1 MKINLTEGFVRA
13 LARNILF
20 ENNENIELNE
30 MLQEM
35 NMSPDLP
42 AGQSAAGKLNPIH
55 RAANARADIFK
66 DAPTGENAN
75 SRKKR
80 TRFTQYEE
88 ETALK
93 DDLIKLPIGD
103 NIVNFEI
110 ENSFNSE
117 DKSMKSIKRKKKWF
131 ITIKKNF

>member
-20 ENNENIELNE
+20 ENNENIEIHE

-35 NMSPDLP
+35 NMSPEKT
-42 AGQSAAGKLNPIH
+42 AGYGSSINPQSSGQNF
-55 RAANARADIFK
+55 DIFNRHGPNTK
-66 DAPTGENAN
+66 
-75 SRKKR
+75 SRKER
-80 TRFTQYEE
+80 RFTQYEE
-88 ETALK
+88 EPELK

-110 ENSFNSE
+110 ESSFNSE
-117 DKSMKSIKRKKKWF
+117 DKSMKSIKRKKK
-131 ITIKKNF
+131 